1 MRNTQLR
8 VLLIG
13 LGIGLLLSLLLGNWL
28 VRVLLGAGAL
38 VLGLILRG
46 C

>member
-1 MRNTQLR
+1 MRNSQLR

-13 LGIGLLLSLLLGNWL
+13 LGIGLLLSLLLSNWL
-28 VRVLLGAGAL
+28 LRLILGAGAL
-38 VLGLILRG
+38 VLGLIVRG